1 MNMFADDAKLLR
13 RIRTAKCCQELQED
27 LNKLADWT
35 AMWLI
40 TFNAAKCSVMNMGNS
55 VYRPKFQYILDGTKL
70 KTSVGEKDLGV
81 LVSPNMSPE
90 KHIASVVRSAY
101 ATLANIRIAFKH
113 MDVDMFRVIYPT
125 YVRPKLEY
133 AVQFWS
139 PHIKWHVQKLE
150 KVQRHA
156 TKLVPELRGLS
167 YEDRLIRIGIPTL
180 KERRDRGDMI
190 TVFKYLKGFNNVNSD
205 NHFERSN
212 CTTTRGH
219 SLKLKKQIVNKDVS
233 KYFFSN
239 RVVDRWNSLDE
250 ETVQAETIAS
260 FKSKYDRSKLSN
272 LSARTVNEGQVMPAF
287 EEMSGNLS
295 QDYEDVPNQND

>member
-1 MNMFADDAKLLR
+1 M
-13 RIRTAKCCQELQED
+13 
-27 LNKLADWT
+27 
-35 AMWLI
+35 
-40 TFNAAKCSVMNMGNS
+40 
-55 VYRPKFQYILDGTKL
+55 
-70 KTSVGEKDLGV
+70 
-81 LVSPNMSPE
+81 
-90 KHIASVVRSAY
+90 
-101 ATLANIRIAFKH
+101 
-113 MDVDMFRVIYPT
+113 
-125 YVRPKLEY
+125 
-133 AVQFWS
+133 
-139 PHIKWHVQKLE
+139 
-150 KVQRHA
+150 
-156 TKLVPELRGLS
+156 
-167 YEDRLIRIGIPTL
+167 IGIGILTL

-205 NHFERSN
+205 DYFERSN

-219 SLKLKKQIVNKDVS
+219 SLKLNKRIVNKDVS

-260 FKSKYDRSKLSN
+260 FKRKYDRSKLSN

>member
-1 MNMFADDAKLLR
+1 
-13 RIRTAKCCQELQED
+13 
-27 LNKLADWT
+27 
-35 AMWLI
+35 
-40 TFNAAKCSVMNMGNS
+40 
-55 VYRPKFQYILDGTKL
+55 
-70 KTSVGEKDLGV
+70 
-81 LVSPNMSPE
+81 
-90 KHIASVVRSAY
+90 
-101 ATLANIRIAFKH
+101 
-113 MDVDMFRVIYPT
+113 
-125 YVRPKLEY
+125 
-133 AVQFWS
+133 
-139 PHIKWHVQKLE
+139 
-150 KVQRHA
+150 
-156 TKLVPELRGLS
+156 
-167 YEDRLIRIGIPTL
+167 
-180 KERRDRGDMI
+180 MI

-295 QDYEDVPNQND
+295 QEYEDVPNQNH